1 MCSIKL
7 PETQPKM
14 SWNVFNAIIFFNAI
28 IESMQLFTILIT
40 MALAPF
46 PDI

>member
-1 MCSIKL
+1 MQL
-7 PETQPKM
+7 
-14 SWNVFNAIIFFNAI
+14 FFFNAI